1 MNIQFEIILKVTV
14 RQYNCYK
21 YRLLC
26 QNTLYMKNS
35 TPEVELCAVKLA
47 IRVPLYTL
55 HGIYRTRGV
64 LGLE

>member
-1 MNIQFEIILKVTV
+1 
-14 RQYNCYK
+14 
-21 YRLLC
+21 
-26 QNTLYMKNS
+26 MKNS